1 MIVVDTSV
9 WIDFL
14 RGRNSQPVVHL
25 TEMIEADEGIAITD
39 IILGE
44 VLQGAP
50 SEREAARLH
59 RRFSAFEI
67 YRLEGIDDFRRA
79 AWLYRQCRDQGMT
92 VKKTLD
98 CLIATVCVREGL
110 PILHSDS
117 DYDRLAACTDLQVVA
132 VS

>member
-1 MIVVDTSV
+1 
-9 WIDFL
+9 
-14 RGRNSQPVVHL
+14 
-25 TEMIEADEGIAITD
+25 MIEADEGVAITD

-44 VLQGAP
+44 VLAGAP
-50 SEREAARLH
+50 SEREAATLD
-59 RRFSAFEI
+59 RRFSAFDI

-79 AWLYRQCRDQGMT
+79 AWLYRQCRDQGKT